1 MLGSITS
8 SEIEE
13 SDGTSLNEKL
23 VTAATDFIRNELGVK
38 DDEIKSEDF
47 IRAFPDE
54 NPNLQRVYVQLRTI
68 EQAELCII
76 LTRKLRKPELD
87 VVLYIPR
94 QLKQRF
100 LAIKN
105 EDYRLRKLDVIKHK
119 TRVEY
124 TEDDIVLYSCPV
136 GHYRYTLQ
144 ALHGLPAVDLAPV
157 RTPPPGR
164 KSKRNRS
171 DSTSPNAA
179 GKKKERMESSAV
191 HDQDSVGGETQSP
204 AAGTEQDVATDGQ
217 VQQGGINSKTNMF

>member
-119 TRVEY
+119 QELNIQKMILSSTA
-124 TEDDIVLYSCPV
+124 VLLATT
-136 GHYRYTLQ
+136 GTLSRPYMVFLQ
-144 ALHGLPAVDLAPV
+144 
-157 RTPPPGR
+157 
-164 KSKRNRS
+164 
-171 DSTSPNAA
+171 ST
-179 GKKKERMESSAV
+179 
-191 HDQDSVGGETQSP
+191 
-204 AAGTEQDVATDGQ
+204 
-217 VQQGGINSKTNMF
+217 

>member
-191 HDQDSVGGETQSP
+191 HDQASVGGETQSP

-217 VQQGGINSKTNMF
+217 VQQGGINSKN